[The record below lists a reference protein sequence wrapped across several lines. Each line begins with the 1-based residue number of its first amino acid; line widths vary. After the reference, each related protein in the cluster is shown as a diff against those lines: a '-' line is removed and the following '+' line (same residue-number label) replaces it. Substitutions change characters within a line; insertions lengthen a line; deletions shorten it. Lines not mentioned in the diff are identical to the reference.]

1 MWTAAEKAGGQ
12 RRERKGSMLKSR
24 VGMRPLWGCGHANT
38 FLGLSVTLGYPVSTH
53 IPAPP
58 HPPPLV
64 ASLCTNTKA
73 AGGREGAKI
82 ARGRQH
88 GRRADRRAWLNAP
101 PPPTARRARQFR
113 IYLATSTEP
122 TYLMCP
128 SSVWSF
134 TMLLWRSPVDIVQMK
149 VSRTSRFLLGRHL
162 PRADVWG

>member
-1 MWTAAEKAGGQ
+1 MDSSREGGRAKERAKRVNVKKSSGDAAT
-12 RRERKGSMLKSR
+12 
-24 VGMRPLWGCGHANT
+24 VGMRPRQHLPWSLSNSWVPRVYPYPGPTSPPTPCGQ
-38 FLGLSVTLGYPVSTH
+38 
-53 IPAPP
+53 
-58 HPPPLV
+58 PLY
-64 ASLCTNTKA
+64 TKA